1 MSESVKQS
9 FVLYFDAY
17 PNIAE
22 LPAEQRGEL
31 FSALFEYAMDAAAG
45 AGSMAEVLARHPDMG
60 LEARMAFHFMGRTV
74 QRDTDK
80 WRAKHQRYREA
91 ALRRIRGAGEHSAN
105 GAWRYVDAPPAPAQG
120 E

>member
-60 LEARMAFHFMGRTV
+60 PEARMAFHFMGGAV
-74 QRDTDK
+74 LRDTEK
-80 WRAKHQRYREA
+80 WQEKHRRYREA
-91 ALRRIRGAGEHSAN
+91 ALRRRQEAG
-105 GAWRYVDAPPAPAQG
+105 GDAWAYVGTAKSPPDG
-120 E
+120 RL